1 MDFYHWFQG
10 SKFENVSRDTSH
22 QPQLRATGLGQLPP
36 KRDITLFVAGANL
49 CAPDPPRVSSVWR
62 AEIWAYDFI
71 QGIVHNQIR
80 HF

>member
-49 CAPDPPRVSSVWR
+49 CAPDPPRVSSV
-62 AEIWAYDFI
+62 
-71 QGIVHNQIR
+71 
-80 HF
+80 